1 MTEDE
6 LAIKAATFKSKDFAA
21 KSVKIATTDAEGKIE
36 NYDNM
41 SINYHSIVISNKI
54 SAQQEREASGS
65 FDEDDLENIFK
76 KLPNDKDTV
85 AKLCS
90 AIVPADF
97 EKDDDSNRHIDF
109 IVACS
114 NSRAANYGIE
124 PADRSKSKVI
134 LIKVIVRKGA
144 YKIDIRSA
152 LRGAS
157 FLPLLRL
164 RRWSP
169 VLFRLNFTKLSM
181 ESTTLKSIK
190 ILSSTWRCRLSHFL
204 SLWHQQRYLKR
215 IEEFENF
222 K

>member
-1 MTEDE
+1 M
-6 LAIKAATFKSKDFAA
+6 
-21 KSVKIATTDAEGKIE
+21 
-36 NYDNM
+36 
-41 SINYHSIVISNKI
+41 ISFYRNFKI

-181 ESTTLKSIK
+181 ESTILKSIK

-222 K
+222 KWRDKFDFSKKCQHWSLSEFLFWITHLILKFTAVFRIP